1 MVPSKHNLTIHRGRD
16 YAIEFVFVNEDGVL
30 IPIDNWNFKS
40 EIREEECME
49 SALLASFTILKDTV
63 NSRVLL
69 TLSDQETLAIP
80 EGKAFWDLLVSI
92 GNIDESYICGKV
104 KILCCVT
111 EV

>member
-1 MVPSKHNLTIHRGRD
+1 MTPTKYNLTIYRGRD
-16 YAIEFVFVNEDGVL
+16 YSIEFIFIDDDGVL

-40 EIREEECME
+40 EIREEECQE
-49 SALLASFTILKDTV
+49 SALLASFTIIKDTT
-63 NSRVLL
+63 NSKILL
-69 TLSDQETLAIP
+69 ILTDPETLSLP
-80 EGKAFWDLLVSI
+80 EGTAYWDLLVSI